1 MQKKYIQNKTKYD
14 FFAKLSVASFVSILA
29 ASGIFT
35 GASFILEH
43 FNVKINDV
51 WWTIIIS
58 TIAAVVVGAVL
69 TLVVNK
75 AFFSPI
81 RDLGDVTQKVSQGDF
96 SVQLKEKTKKN
107 GELKT
112 DELSALIH
120 NFNIMVNEL
129 DKNKMLGSDFVSNI
143 SHEFKTPLA
152 NIKGHAEILKNCKS
166 QEQIVEFCDNIIEA
180 ANSLTN
186 LTSNI
191 LKLSKLENHAI
202 LEPSEFR
209 IDEQIRMA
217 IIAQEGKWSEKNLN
231 INLDLDEVTIFY
243 DETLFAH
250 VWQNLISNAIK
261 FSHDGGDINIVLR
274 KYEKEVVFVI
284 KDNGIGMSAETQKRI
299 FEKFYQGDMS
309 RAKEGNGLGLA
320 LVKRI
325 LDNSHCSISVVSEE
339 GKGSTFTVKIPV

>member
-1 MQKKYIQNKTKYD
+1 MQKKIQNKTKYD
-14 FFAKLSVASFVSILA
+14 LFAKLGVASFVSIVA
-29 ASGIFT
+29 AVGIFS
-35 GASFILEH
+35 GAYYILENL
-43 FNVKINDV
+43 NVEINDV
-51 WWTIIIS
+51 WWVIII
-58 TIAAVVVGAVL
+58 AAISSVVVGAVL

-96 SVQLKEKTKKN
+96 SVQLKEKTKRN

-166 QEQIVEFCDNIIEA
+166 QEQIEEFCDNIIEA
-180 ANSLTN
+180 ADSLTT

-217 IIAQEGKWSEKNLN
+217 IIAQEAKWSEKNLN

-261 FSHDGGDINIVLR
+261 FSRDGGDINIVLR

-284 KDNGIGMSAETQKRI
+284 KDNGIGMSEETQKRI

-325 LDNSHCSISVVSEE
+325 LDNSHCWISVVSEE

>member
-1 MQKKYIQNKTKYD
+1 MQKKLVQNKTKYD
-14 FFAKLSVASFVSILA
+14 LFAKLGVASFVSIVA
-29 ASGIFT
+29 AVGIFS
-35 GASFILEH
+35 GAYYILENL
-43 FNVKINDV
+43 NVEINDV
-51 WWTIIIS
+51 WWIII
-58 TIAAVVVGAVL
+58 IAAISSVVVGAVL
-69 TLVVNK
+69 TFIVNK

-152 NIKGHAEILKNCKS
+152 NIKGHAEILKSCKS
-166 QEQIVEFCDNIIEA
+166 QEQIEEFCNNIIEA
-180 ANSLTN
+180 ADSLTT

-202 LEPSEFR
+202 VEPNEFR
-209 IDEQIRMA
+209 IDEQIRLA
-217 IIAQEGKWSEKNLN
+217 IIAQESKWSEKNLN

-261 FSHDGGDINIVLR
+261 FSNENGDINIVLR

-284 KDNGIGMSAETQKRI
+284 KDNGIGMSQDTQKRI
-299 FEKFYQGDMS
+299 FDKFYQGDMS

-325 LDNSHCSISVVSEE
+325 LDDSHCSISVVSEE
-339 GKGSTFTVKIPV
+339 GKGSAFTVRIPV

>member
-1 MQKKYIQNKTKYD
+1 MQKKTKND
-14 FFAKLSVASFVSILA
+14 LFLKLSVASFVSIIA
-29 ASGIFT
+29 ASGIFS
-35 GASFILEH
+35 GAYYILEY
-43 FNVKINDV
+43 FNVQIEDT
-51 WWTIIIS
+51 WWTIIIAV
-58 TIAAVVVGAVL
+58 IAALAIGIVL
-69 TLVVNK
+69 SMIVNI
-75 AFFSPI
+75 AFFTPM
-81 RDLGDVTQKVSQGDF
+81 RDLCDVTKRVAHGDF

-107 GELKT
+107 GEFKT
-112 DELSALIH
+112 DELSTLIH

-129 DKNKMLGSDFVSNI
+129 DKNKMLGSDFVTNI

-152 NIKGHAEILKNCKS
+152 NIKGYAELIKNCESKG
-166 QEQIVEFCDNIIEA
+166 QLVEYCENIIESTD
-180 ANSLTN
+180 SLTN

-191 LKLSKLENHAI
+191 LRLSKLENHAI
-202 LEPSEFR
+202 LEPGEFR

-217 IIAQEGKWSEKNLN
+217 IIAQESKWSEKNIN

-261 FSHDGGDINIVLR
+261 FSNEGGDINIVLK

-284 KDNGIGMSAETQKRI
+284 KDNGAGMSDETRKRI

-325 LDNSHCSISVVSEE
+325 LDNSHCSITVESEE
-339 GKGSTFTVKIPV
+339 GKGSAFTVRIPI

>member
-1 MQKKYIQNKTKYD
+1 MQKKLIQNKTKYD
-14 FFAKLSVASFVSILA
+14 LFAKLGVASFVSIVA
-29 ASGIFT
+29 AVGIFS
-35 GASFILEH
+35 GAYYILENL
-43 FNVKINDV
+43 NVEINDV
-51 WWTIIIS
+51 WWVIII
-58 TIAAVVVGAVL
+58 AAISSVVVGAVL

-166 QEQIVEFCDNIIEA
+166 QEQINEFCDNIIEA
-180 ANSLTN
+180 ADSLTT

-261 FSHDGGDINIVLR
+261 FSLDGGDINIVLR

-284 KDNGIGMSAETQKRI
+284 KDNGIGMSEETQKRI

-325 LDNSHCSISVVSEE
+325 LDNSHCWISVVSEE

>member
-1 MQKKYIQNKTKYD
+1 MQNKTKYD
-14 FFAKLSVASFVSILA
+14 KTKYDLFAKLGVASFVSIVA
-29 ASGIFT
+29 AVGIFS
-35 GASFILEH
+35 GAYYILENL
-43 FNVKINDV
+43 NVEINDV
-51 WWTIIIS
+51 WWVIII
-58 TIAAVVVGAVL
+58 AAISSVVVGAVL
-69 TLVVNK
+69 TLIVNK

-96 SVQLKEKTKKN
+96 SVQLKEQTKRN

-152 NIKGHAEILKNCKS
+152 NIKGHAEILKSCKS
-166 QEQIVEFCDNIIEA
+166 PEQIVEFCDNIIEA
-180 ANSLTN
+180 ADSLTN

-202 LEPSEFR
+202 LEPNEFR

-217 IIAQEGKWSEKNLN
+217 MIAQESKWSEKNLN

-284 KDNGIGMSAETQKRI
+284 KDNGIGMSADTQKRI

-325 LDNSHCSISVVSEE
+325 LDNSHCSINVASEE

>member
-1 MQKKYIQNKTKYD
+1 MQKKTKYD
-14 FFAKLSVASFVSILA
+14 LFIKLGVASFVSILA

-35 GASFILEH
+35 GAYYILEH
-43 FNVKINDV
+43 FSVKIDDV
-51 WWTIIIS
+51 WWTIIIAA
-58 TIAAVVVGAVL
+58 IAAVVIGIVL
-69 TLVVNK
+69 SMIVNK
-75 AFFSPI
+75 AFFTPL
-81 RDLGDVTQKVSQGDF
+81 RDLGDVTQRVSHGDF
-96 SVQLKEKTKKN
+96 SIQLKEKTKKN

-112 DELSALIH
+112 DEVSMLIH
-120 NFNIMVNEL
+120 HFNIMVNEL

-152 NIKGHAEILKNCKS
+152 NIKGHAEILKSCKS
-166 QEQIVEFCDNIIEA
+166 QEQIVEYCDNIIEA
-180 ANSLTN
+180 ADSLTN

-202 LEPSEFR
+202 LEPNEFR

-217 IIAQEGKWSEKNLN
+217 IIAQEKKWSEKNLN

-261 FSHDGGDINIVLR
+261 FSLDGGDINIVLR
-274 KYEKEVVFVI
+274 KYESEVVFVI
-284 KDNGIGMSAETQKRI
+284 KDDGIGMSEETQKRI
-299 FEKFYQGDMS
+299 FEKFYQGEVS

-339 GKGSTFTVKIPV
+339 GKGSAFTVKIPV

>member
-1 MQKKYIQNKTKYD
+1 MQKKIQNKTKYD
-14 FFAKLSVASFVSILA
+14 LFAKLGVASFVSIVA
-29 ASGIFT
+29 AVGIFS
-35 GASFILEH
+35 GAYYILENL
-43 FNVKINDV
+43 NVEINDV
-51 WWTIIIS
+51 WWVIII
-58 TIAAVVVGAVL
+58 AAISSVVVGAVL

-96 SVQLKEKTKKN
+96 SVQLKEKTKRN

-166 QEQIVEFCDNIIEA
+166 QEQIEEFCDNIIEA
-180 ANSLTN
+180 ADSLTT

-261 FSHDGGDINIVLR
+261 FSRDGGDINIVLR

-284 KDNGIGMSAETQKRI
+284 KDNGIGMSEETQKRI

-325 LDNSHCSISVVSEE
+325 LDNSHCWISVVSEE